1 MTKFIEKDKAVELI
15 FLVATTG
22 RTTEALKLLGKESV
36 EANPVVH
43 AKWIED
49 EYAFAACNHCMH
61 ELEYPE
67 YKTPYCPH
75 CGARMDGGESN
86 G

>member
-67 YKTPYCPH
+67 YKMPYCPH